1 MSMLILILFGIL
13 ILGGGIAAL
22 YIEDTVSAIVAA
34 GVVSLLASLVYLIV
48 GAPDVAMTEAAI
60 GSALTTVV
68 FLFAWSRIRSNAE
81 AEAEAE
87 DEVFAE
93 EMHTARNEERVGA
106 EGKGKG
112 QGRRG
117 KREGRLGND

>member
-68 FLFAWSRIRSNAE
+68 FLFAWSRIREAAE
-81 AEAEAE
+81 TENEP
-87 DEVFAE
+87 FAE
-93 EMHTARNEERVGA
+93 ETPAVRNEERVGT
-106 EGKGKG
+106 EGKG

-117 KREGRLGND
+117 AGK